1 MPLFLG
7 FQAKTKGRINLENTS
22 YEKGFFFVT
31 KTFFSIQREKGGGNM
46 TIYTKEA
53 IKILGLSGSTI
64 GHYVRVLENHKY
76 KFERMNGRVT
86 FSENDLEV
94 MKIMKKVIREKT
106 ISQEKAAKIVLE
118 KLLEEKE
125 EEKEMTM
132 KEMAA
137 EIRKISQTLD
147 ELKKSVVDM
156 EEIKEILNQL
166 YVNQQKKGFIKKI
179 FGK

>member
-1 MPLFLG
+1 
-7 FQAKTKGRINLENTS
+7 
-22 YEKGFFFVT
+22 
-31 KTFFSIQREKGGGNM
+31 
-46 TIYTKEA
+46 
-53 IKILGLSGSTI
+53 
-64 GHYVRVLENHKY
+64 
-76 KFERMNGRVT
+76 
-86 FSENDLEV
+86 
-94 MKIMKKVIREKT
+94 MKKVIREKT

-156 EEIKEILNQL
+156 EEIKEIINQL